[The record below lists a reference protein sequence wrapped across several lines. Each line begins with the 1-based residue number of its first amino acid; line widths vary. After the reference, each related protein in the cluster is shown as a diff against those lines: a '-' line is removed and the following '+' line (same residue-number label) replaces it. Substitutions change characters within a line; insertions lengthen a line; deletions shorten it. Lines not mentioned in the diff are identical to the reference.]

1 MRYWSTGQQIMHAI
15 KTENISKTYK
25 NSPVIALSNISL
37 EIQSKKIFTLL
48 GRNGAGKTTFV
59 RVCATQLLPS
69 SGAAEV
75 LGFDLVREPEKIRN
89 RISVVPQEG
98 RPLRALTPWDHVYN
112 WLRIRGMDKNEST
125 RRSEKVLHDFDLYK
139 SKDTPAMNLSG
150 GMKQKVLVA
159 MSMAVE
165 AELLFLDEP
174 TIGLDPISRRQVWK
188 SIKEKKDEG
197 KTVLLTTHYMDE
209 AESLSDEIA
218 IIDKGTVVQSGT
230 IKSLKDKIPQNI
242 RIDISKDGADI
253 EMLKSFGSVVDT
265 GGSLMRIFTYESSI
279 QELSRIA
286 MKKNLFFS
294 VSPITLDDVFVY
306 LVGSKNDEENRNE
319 YEL

>member
-1 MRYWSTGQQIMHAI
+1 MHAI

-25 NSPVIALSNISL
+25 SSPVIALSNISL

-59 RVCATQLLPS
+59 RICATQLLPS

-89 RISVVPQEG
+89 HISVVPQEG
-98 RPLRALTPWDHVYN
+98 RPLRALTAWDHVYN
-112 WLRIRGMDKNEST
+112 WLRIRGMNKNES
-125 RRSEKVLHDFDLYK
+125 RRRAEKVLRDFDLYR
-139 SKDTPAMNLSG
+139 SKDIPAMNLSG

-218 IIDKGTVVQSGT
+218 IIDKGVVIQSGT
-230 IKSLKDKIPQNI
+230 IRSLKDKIPQNI

-265 GGSLMRIFTYESSI
+265 GGSLMRIFTFESSI

-306 LVGSKNDEENRNE
+306 LVGSKNDEQNRNE

>member
-1 MRYWSTGQQIMHAI
+1 MHAI

-112 WLRIRGMDKNEST
+112 WLRIRGTDKNESR
-125 RRSEKVLHDFDLYK
+125 RRSEKVLQDFDLFR
-139 SKDTPAMNLSG
+139 SKDIPAMNLSG

-159 MSMAVE
+159 MAMAVE

-218 IIDKGTVVQSGT
+218 IIDKGNVVQSGT
-230 IKSLKDKIPQNI
+230 IRSLKDKIPQNI

-319 YEL
+319 YGL

>member
-1 MRYWSTGQQIMHAI
+1 MHAI
-15 KTENISKTYK
+15 KTENITKTYK

-112 WLRIRGMDKNEST
+112 WLRIRGMDKNESR

-230 IKSLKDKIPQNI
+230 IRSLKDKIPQNI

-306 LVGSKNDEENRNE
+306 LVGSKKDEDNRNDEE
-319 YEL
+319 L

>member
-1 MRYWSTGQQIMHAI
+1 MHAI

-25 NSPVIALSNISL
+25 SSPVIALSNISL

-59 RVCATQLLPS
+59 RICATQLLPS

-89 RISVVPQEG
+89 HISVVPQEG
-98 RPLRALTPWDHVYN
+98 RPLRALTAWDHVYN
-112 WLRIRGMDKNEST
+112 WLRIRGMNKNES
-125 RRSEKVLHDFDLYK
+125 RRRAEKVLRDFDLYR
-139 SKDTPAMNLSG
+139 SKDIPAMNLSG

-218 IIDKGTVVQSGT
+218 IIDKGVVVQSGT
-230 IKSLKDKIPQNI
+230 IRSLKDKIPQNI

-306 LVGSKNDEENRNE
+306 LVGSKNDEQNRNE

>member
-1 MRYWSTGQQIMHAI
+1 MHAI

-59 RVCATQLLPS
+59 RICATQLLPS

-89 RISVVPQEG
+89 HISVVPQEG

-112 WLRIRGMDKNEST
+112 WLRIRGMDKNESR
-125 RRSEKVLHDFDLYK
+125 RRSKKVLQDFDLLK
-139 SKDTPAMNLSG
+139 SKDIPAMNLSG

-159 MSMAVE
+159 MAMAVE

-230 IKSLKDKIPQNI
+230 IRSLKDKIPQNI

-306 LVGSKNDEENRNE
+306 LVGSKKDEDNRNDEE
-319 YEL
+319 L